1 MKLNDLLGITALGTN
16 VCLRLGKGKGKEL
29 VGMSDVLQSV
39 LRAERLDR
47 EIDEVAVDVDNTL
60 VIWQEGEDDEGC

>member
-16 VCLRLGKGKGKEL
+16 VCLRLGKGKEL